1 MFESLTTKVLL
12 IHSNSSYTPL
22 WLGQRDAKLFVEEGE
37 GGGEGAFINIREA
50 RGASSTS
57 SLSLSSQPKC
67 LELSIQV
74 YWVKEPSQLVEQHR
88 SRSEYVCFRC
98 GNQPTGI
105 HTHTHTPIH
114 THTHI
119 LTIDA

>member
-1 MFESLTTKVLL
+1 M
-12 IHSNSSYTPL
+12 
-22 WLGQRDAKLFVEEGE
+22 
-37 GGGEGAFINIREA
+37 GAFINIREA
-50 RGASSTS
+50 RGASSS

-105 HTHTHTPIH
+105 HTHTHILS
-114 THTHI
+114 HI